1 MDGICLLETVS
12 RMQPKI
18 PVIMITGFW
27 GVEIEENAGI
37 KDQGDFVI
45 NHSGCIYFSTL
56 PKRWRR
62 KTTDIFNFTV
72 MVKKGGR

>member
-1 MDGICLLETVS
+1 MDGIGLWETVS

-18 PVIMITGFW
+18 PVIRITGFW

-45 NHSGCIYFSTL
+45 NHSACIYFSAL
-56 PKRWRR
+56 LKRWRR
-62 KTTDIFNFTV
+62 KTADIFNFTV
-72 MVKKGGR
+72 MVKKGGQ